1 MKLRLSLLLAGTLLL
16 AALPASAQTT
26 AFTYQ
31 GRLTDNGLPATGSY
45 DMRFTLYSALAGGS
59 VIGTAQT
66 LSNVSV
72 AQGLFTSSLDF
83 GSSFPGADRWLQIEV
98 RPAGSTAAYTA
109 LAPRQ
114 KITSAPYAQH
124 ALSATGVTGGISAAQ
139 ITSGVLD
146 SNRLGANIP
155 RTDAA
160 AVFTSSIQLN
170 TAVQSPFALNGTN
183 TGGTWLNLGNS
194 SNTAATTWNLI
205 STGSANGEGA
215 GKLLIRD
222 GDAGAVRFTIAPN
235 GSVGIGTSAPE
246 GALLDVEGALRLN
259 DNDLYLRAGTD
270 NNHGLGWYGTGR
282 LWGGQSIDGPVLYGW
297 SGGVLGTAAGKIA
310 LRWDSVGNVRV
321 GSDAASGTLDITTSG
336 DKSLRIAND
345 QFIPSITT
353 VSRTAG
359 DAFAGYMRLRHVV
372 EMWPKADGSAGAKL
386 DVRDASGAATIIL
399 DGQTGEGTMKALNL
413 TGGADV
419 AEPIVMPEAVP
430 AGAAVVIDPDR
441 PGEVKMSATAYDTC
455 VAGIVSGANGVKPGL
470 SLRQEGVLEGGK
482 NVALTGRVYAL
493 ADAGT
498 APIRPGDLLVTSGIP
513 GHVMKGTDRERSHG
527 AILGKA
533 MTPLSSG
540 TGYVLVLVNLQ

>member
-1 MKLRLSLLLAGTLLL
+1 MKLLNRLLIALCLASPLPL
-16 AALPASAQTT
+16 AAQST

-31 GRLTDNGLPATGSY
+31 GRLTDNSAAANGNY
-45 DMRFTLYSALAGGS
+45 DIRFTLHSAATGATT
-59 VIGTAQT
+59 VGTPQT
-66 LSNVSV
+66 VNPV
-72 AQGLFTSSLDF
+72 AASSGLFTVTLDF
-83 GSSFPGADRWLQIEV
+83 GLEWPGSDRWLELAV
-98 RPAGSTAAYTA
+98 RPSGSAAAYTI
-109 LAPRQ
+109 LTPRQ
-114 KITSAPYAQH
+114 KITAAPYAMR
-124 ALSATGVTGGISAAQ
+124 AATLSGNISAAQ
-139 ITSGVLD
+139 VSGGTL
-146 SNRLGANIP
+146 SGALLPGNVALK
-155 RTDAA
+155 DAA
-160 AVFTSSIQLN
+160 TTFTQTINVN
-170 TAVQSPFALNGTN
+170 TASQSPLGVTSTN

-235 GSVGIGTSAPE
+235 GSVGIGTSAPA
-246 GALLDVEGALRLN
+246 GALLDVEGSLRVN
-259 DNDLYLRAGTD
+259 DNDLYLRSGTD

-297 SGGVLGTAAGKIA
+297 NGGVLGTAPGNIA
-310 LRWDSVGNVRV
+310 LRWDYLGNVRV
-321 GSDAASGTLDITTSG
+321 GSDTASGTLDITTSG
-336 DKSLRIAND
+336 DKSLRITND
-345 QFIPSITT
+345 QFVPSITT
-353 VSRTAG
+353 VSRTAD
-359 DAFAGYMRLRHVV
+359 DAFAGFLRLRHVV

-399 DGQTGEGTMKALNL
+399 DGQSGEGTMKALNL

-498 APIRPGDLLVTSGIP
+498 EPIRPGDLLVTSGIP
-513 GHVMKGTDRERSHG
+513 GHVMKATDRERSHG

-533 MTPLSSG
+533 MTPLASG